1 MQKTIDE
8 QESKI
13 TNGNEDIFDR
23 LFEPDRKQRQDLWLF
38 IKLIALTIF
47 VPFRSLP
54 KVTVARTTHARRRT
68 LTYIVRLCEVRENHY
83 R

>member
-38 IKLIALTIF
+38 IKLIAPTNF
-47 VPFRSLP
+47 VRFRFLP
-54 KVTVARTTHARRRT
+54 KVTVARTNHKHTHAHAR
-68 LTYIVRLCEVRENHY
+68 
-83 R
+83 